1 MPRVRD
7 GKQKAALLILV
18 ATLLVAPFGAG
29 RNDGIPAAPLR
40 DGADF
45 DPFGPGPTEAAAP
58 SSSPLDEG
66 PVIPRIE
73 FNNNEISM
81 AFQIISDATGWSI
94 FPTTEVGKA
103 KISLWAKNVTPERLL
118 DTVVT
123 LAGFTCHRA
132 GDVIAVMTYD
142 EYAQHHGL
150 SKEVISLEYS
160 VADSVANVIKPF
172 LSKLGKSVVH
182 AKTNAIVVF
191 DSPANLET
199 IVEVVEKLDIPDDAA
214 AILEVIDLKYMDALE
229 LAETLQK
236 VFVQG
241 EATQN
246 QPLRTGPD
254 QPPSANPNER
264 ITEPSAAAA
273 GGLSSPQAGVG
284 IYSLDR
290 TNQLIL
296 KAFQRDME
304 RLKALVDRLD
314 IYVEP
319 TSRNYHFTYVDAS
332 EVFAGLERILDLPT
346 RGGSY
351 GRSQGQGGRDGGKP
365 AGVTL
370 VEKTNS
376 ILLTAPPSVH
386 RVMTTIVETIDV
398 PSTYEAGIIRVY
410 KIENADV
417 EEVAQAIQ
425 ELLQRREDQAARP
438 GEPRYKPQA
447 VPQESEGGGQIE
459 LAESEKYVPQIEAR
473 VAVSKATNSVIV
485 QATAR
490 QHRELEKLVE
500 ELDKRR
506 RQVLI
511 ESKIVEVTTS
521 EGLELGVE
529 LSYAGQDGFTFSAF
543 GLSAGLDP
551 TTGSRNIIVSPG
563 GSAAVLRPNNVQAIV
578 KALESD
584 QNIRVTS
591 APRILVNDNAAGFI
605 NSIAEE
611 PYTQT
616 SQGEVAQTVSFGGF
630 VEAGTQFT
638 ITPHISE
645 NDYLRV
651 EYEITLNSFRY
662 ESSDSSIPPPR
673 NTSSIRS
680 EATVPNG
687 HTIVVGGLQTS
698 DQQTIADKVPLLG
711 DIPLLGL
718 FFQSTSIQKTY
729 KTTYLFVTPV
739 IIEKEDFGDLR
750 EISEQSIKE
759 AEVNDDT
766 EKPSQP
772 GPDNRED

>member
-1 MPRVRD
+1 MPRARN
-7 GKQKAALLILV
+7 GRQKAALLILV
-18 ATLLVAPFGAG
+18 ATLLVAPFGAS
-29 RNDGIPAAPLR
+29 RNENI
-40 DGADF
+40 ADF
-45 DPFGPGPTEAAAP
+45 DPFRPSPTDATSPP
-58 SSSPLDEG
+58 SSRLDEG

-73 FNNNEISM
+73 FNNNEIAM

-94 FPTTEVGKA
+94 FPTTDVGKA
-103 KISLWAKNVTPERLL
+103 KISLYAKNVTPERLL

-123 LAGFTCHRA
+123 LAGFTYHRE

-150 SKEVISLEYS
+150 SKEVISLQYA

-182 AKTNAIVVF
+182 PKTNAVVVF

-199 IVEVVEKLDIPDDAA
+199 ITDVVGKLDVPDYATA
-214 AILEVIDLKYMDALE
+214 VLEVIDLKYMDAVA

-241 EATQN
+241 EATQS
-246 QPLRTGPD
+246 
-254 QPPSANPNER
+254 QPPRTAGDQQPPIDPSER
-264 ITEPSAAAA
+264 ITEPPAAV
-273 GGLSSPQAGVG
+273 GPGLSSPQAGVG
-284 IYSLDR
+284 IYALNR

-296 KAFQRDME
+296 KAFQGDME
-304 RLKALVDRLD
+304 RLKALVDKLD
-314 IYVEP
+314 TYVEP
-319 TSRNYHFTYVDAS
+319 TSRNFHFTYVDAS
-332 EVFAGLERILDLPT
+332 EVFTGLERILDLPT
-346 RGGSY
+346 QGGSY
-351 GRSQGQGGRDGGKP
+351 GRSQGQGGREGGKP
-365 AGVTL
+365 CGVTL

-376 ILLTAPPSVH
+376 ILLTAPPSVQ
-386 RVMTTIVETIDV
+386 RVMASIVETIDV

-417 EEVAQAIQ
+417 EEVAQAIR
-425 ELLQRREDQAARP
+425 ELLQRREDQQVRP

-447 VPQESEGGGQIE
+447 APQESEGADQVE
-459 LAESEKYVPQIEAR
+459 LAKSEEYVPQVEAR

-511 ESKIVEVTTS
+511 ESRIVEVTTS
-521 EGLELGVE
+521 EGLEFGVE
-529 LSYAGQDGFTFSAF
+529 LSYARQDGFAFTAF
-543 GLSAGLDP
+543 GLSTGLDP
-551 TTGSRNIIVSPG
+551 TTGARNIIVSPG
-563 GSAAVLRPNNVQAIV
+563 GSAAVVRPDSVQAIV

-584 QNIRVTS
+584 QNIKVTS
-591 APRILVNDNAAGFI
+591 APRILVNDNAVGFI

-616 SQGEVAQTVSFGGF
+616 SQGEVTETISFGGF

-698 DQQTIADKVPLLG
+698 DQQAIIDKVPLLG
-711 DIPLLGL
+711 DIPLIGL
-718 FFQSTSIQKTY
+718 LFQSASIQKTY
-729 KTTYLFVTPV
+729 KTTYLFVTPI
-739 IIEKEDFGDLR
+739 IIEKEDFGDLK
-750 EISEQSIKE
+750 EISEQSIGE
-759 AEVNDDT
+759 AEANDHT
-766 EKPSQP
+766 EKLPQTRTDS
-772 GPDNRED
+772 REDRLH